1 MSGKELLPAP
11 TNFEEAMKMADIMSG
26 SQLIPKNFQGRPQDV
41 VVAMM
46 WSHTLG
52 IPTVQGLQYIAVING
67 KPSMYGDGLLAV
79 AMASGQMADFKETFV
94 GGNTEDDLT
103 AICTVKRKGLES
115 PIIGQF
121 SVADAKRAGLWG
133 KMGPWKQYPKRMLK
147 MRARAFALRDAFP
160 DVLSG
165 MSSGEEQEDII
176 IGEHAEQS
184 NPPAADEK
192 STRKMPRRKKAAAA
206 DETTVVD
213 AEVSQTEP
221 QVPQDEPAEPAAQKD
236 PVQDNSQEFDKVLEQ
251 LHQARTR
258 QDLMQ
263 IWVSMPTDM
272 QSNPAIRDAFQR
284 RQADISLAAAEGAD
298 Q

>member
-11 TNFEEAMKMADIMSG
+11 TSFEGAMQLATTLSK
-26 SQLIPKNFQGRPQDV
+26 SQLIPKQFQGRPQDV

-52 IPTVQGLQYIAVING
+52 IPVVQGLQHIAVVNG
-67 KPSMYGDGLLAV
+67 RPSMYGDGMLAV
-79 AMASGQMADFKETFV
+79 VMASGQMNGIKEELK
-94 GGNTEDDLT
+94 GSGDGLT
-103 AICTVKRKGLES
+103 AICQVTRKGIET
-115 PIIGQF
+115 PFIGSF
-121 SVADAKRAGLWG
+121 SVEDAKRATLWD
-133 KMGPWKQYPKRMLK
+133 KQGPWKQYPKRMLK

-165 MSSGEEQEDII
+165 IGSGEEQEDII

-206 DETTVVD
+206 DEATVVD
-213 AEVSQTEP
+213 AEVAQTEP
-221 QVPQDEPAEPAAQKD
+221 QVPQDEPAEPAAQNA

-284 RQADISLAAAEGAD
+284 RQADISLAATEGAD

>member
-94 GGNTEDDLT
+94 GGNTEDDLA

-206 DETTVVD
+206 DEATVVD
-213 AEVSQTEP
+213 AEVAQTEP
-221 QVPQDEPAEPAAQKD
+221 QAPQDEPAEPAAQNA
-236 PVQDNSQEFDKVLEQ
+236 PVQDNSQEFGKVLEQ
-251 LHQARTR
+251 LHQARNR

-263 IWVSMPTDM
+263 IWISMPTDM

-284 RQADISLAAAEGAD
+284 RQADISLAATEGAD

>member
-192 STRKMPRRKKAAAA
+192 STRKMPRRKKDAAA
-206 DETTVVD
+206 DEATVVD
-213 AEVSQTEP
+213 AEVAQTEP
-221 QVPQDEPAEPAAQKD
+221 QVPQDESAEPAAQNA

>member
-213 AEVSQTEP
+213 A
-221 QVPQDEPAEPAAQKD
+221 
-236 PVQDNSQEFDKVLEQ
+236 
-251 LHQARTR
+251 
-258 QDLMQ
+258 
-263 IWVSMPTDM
+263 
-272 QSNPAIRDAFQR
+272 
-284 RQADISLAAAEGAD
+284 
-298 Q
+298 